1 MKRIH
6 VMAAVI
12 ERGDHILI
20 ARRPDHVHQG
30 GKWEFPGGKLE
41 QGEEP
46 VRGLQRELH
55 EELGIDL
62 VAARPLIRI
71 AHDYPDKQVLLDVWQ
86 VTEFSGEPVGREGQQ
101 VRWVTRDAL
110 VEFEFPAAN
119 VPIVAAA
126 RLPESYVISPDCT
139 QVETFVAELEQ
150 TLASGAALVQI
161 RTGELLQSQWQEL
174 LIAIARLRQRFKAR
188 FLLNSGT
195 AKRQGVWQQLPDVFD
210 GLHLTAQD
218 LLAMKVRPEGI
229 AWLAASCHSP
239 DELRVAEALGVD
251 FVTLSPVRATN
262 SHPEAQ
268 PLGEQRF
275 AEWVATALMPVYG
288 LGGLTPQDTEQLRT
302 LGAQGVAG
310 ISGLWCREAE

>member
-1 MKRIH
+1 MKRVH

-46 VRGLQRELH
+46 VRGLRRELQ

-62 VAARPLIRI
+62 VAASPLIRI
-71 AHDYPDKQVLLDVWQ
+71 AHDYPDKQVLLDVWR
-86 VTEFSGEPVGREGQQ
+86 VTGFSGEPVGREGQQ

-126 RLPESYVISPDCT
+126 RLPDRYVISPDCR
-139 QVETFVAELEQ
+139 QVETFVAELER
-150 TLASGAALVQI
+150 TLVSGVTLVQV
-161 RTGELLQSQWQEL
+161 RTGELPQSQWPEL
-174 LIAIARLRQRFKAR
+174 LNEIARLRQRFGTC

-195 AKRQGVWQQLPDVFD
+195 AERQGVLQALPDVFD
-210 GLHLTAQD
+210 GLHLTSQD
-218 LLAMKVRPEGI
+218 LLAMKERPAGI
-229 AWLAASCHSP
+229 RWLAASCHSP
-239 DELRVAEALGVD
+239 EELRVAEALGVD
-251 FVTLSPVRATN
+251 FVTLSPVRATS
-262 SHPEAQ
+262 SHPDAQ

-275 AEWVATALMPVYG
+275 AEWVTAARMPVYG
-288 LGGLTPQDTEQLRT
+288 LGGLMLQDAELMRN

-310 ISGLWCREAE
+310 ISGLWCREAT

>member
-12 ERGDHILI
+12 ERGDHVLI
-20 ARRPDHVHQG
+20 ACRPDHVHQG

-46 VRGLQRELH
+46 VRGLRRELQ

-86 VTEFSGEPVGREGQQ
+86 VSEFAGEPDGREGQQ

-119 VPIVAAA
+119 VPIVAAT
-126 RLPESYVISPDCT
+126 RLPECYVISPDCT
-139 QVETFVAELEQ
+139 QVEAFVAELEQ
-150 TLASGAALVQI
+150 TLASGSTLVQI
-161 RTGELLQSQWQEL
+161 RTGELLHSQWQEL
-174 LIAIARLRQRFKAR
+174 LSAIARLRQRFKTR

-218 LLAMKVRPEGI
+218 LLAMKVRPAGI

-239 DELRVAEALGVD
+239 GELRVAEALGVD
-251 FVTLSPVRATN
+251 FVTLSPVRATS
-262 SHPEAQ
+262 SHPDAQ

-275 AEWVATALMPVYG
+275 AEWVTAARMPVYG
-288 LGGLTPQDTEQLRT
+288 LGGLVPRD
-302 LGAQGVAG
+302 V
-310 ISGLWCREAE
+310 

>member
-41 QGEEP
+41 QGDDP
-46 VRGLQRELH
+46 VRGLRRELQ
-55 EELGIDL
+55 EELGIEL
-62 VAARPLIRI
+62 VAAGPLIRI
-71 AHDYPDKQVLLDVWQ
+71 SHDYPDKQVLLDVWR
-86 VTEFSGEPVGREGQQ
+86 VTGFSGEPVGREGQQ

-126 RLPESYVISPDCT
+126 RLPDRYVISPDCR
-139 QVETFVAELEQ
+139 QVEIFVAELER
-150 TLASGAALVQI
+150 TLVSGATLVQV
-161 RTGELLQSQWQEL
+161 RTGELPQSQWQEL
-174 LIAIARLRQRFKAR
+174 LSAIAGLRQQFATR

-218 LLAMKVRPEGI
+218 LLAMTVRPAGI

-239 DELRVAEALGVD
+239 EELRVAEALGVD
-251 FVTLSPVRATN
+251 FVTLSPVRATS
-262 SHPEAQ
+262 SHPDAQ
-268 PLGEQRF
+268 PLGERRL
-275 AEWVATALMPVYG
+275 AEWVAAARMPVYG
-288 LGGLTPQDTEQLRT
+288 LGGLVPRDVELMRN

-310 ISGLWCREAE
+310 ISGLWCREAT

>member
-12 ERGDHILI
+12 ERGDDILI

-46 VRGLQRELH
+46 LNGLRRELQ
-55 EELGIDL
+55 EELGIEL
-62 VAARPLIRI
+62 VAASPLIRI
-71 AHDYPDKQVLLDVWQ
+71 AHDYPDQQVLLDVWQ
-86 VTEFSGEPVGREGQQ
+86 VTGFSGEPVGREGQQ
-101 VRWVTRDAL
+101 VRWVVRDAL
-110 VEFEFPAAN
+110 VDFEFPAAN

-126 RLPESYVISPDCT
+126 RLPACYVISPDCK
-139 QVETFVAELEQ
+139 QVAKFVAELTR
-150 TLASGAALVQI
+150 TLESGATLVQI
-161 RTGELLQSQWQEL
+161 RTGQMSPLQWRELLM
-174 LIAIARLRQRFKAR
+174 AIGRLRQQFKAR

-195 AKRQGVWQQLPDVFD
+195 AKRQGSGQSLPGVFD

-218 LLAMKVRPEGI
+218 LLAMKGRPEGV

-262 SHPEAQ
+262 SHPDAQ

-275 AEWVATALMPVYG
+275 AECVTAARIPVYG
-288 LGGLTPQDTEQLRT
+288 LGGLAPQDAELMRN

-310 ISGLWCREAE
+310 ISGLWCRQAT